1 VVGFG
6 GKKVI
11 FDNSLKRIPER
22 HKSIN
27 KDYDLKER
35 LLSEQKINQ
44 EFLLKLKTLTIED
57 LIYLKLD
64 SAAESLNG
72 KLYNFPIYKFISEI
86 SKEACVKYALSSTVS
101 KKSASMILGITK
113 TELNRLIK
121 LYNIDINNKKGNK

>member
-1 VVGFG
+1 M
-6 GKKVI
+6 I
-11 FDNSLKRIPER
+11 FDNSLKRMPER

-27 KDYDLKER
+27 KDFDLKER

-44 EFLLKLKTLTIED
+44 EFLIKLKNLTIED

-86 SKEACVKYALSSTVS
+86 SKEACVNYALSATAS
-101 KKSASMILGITK
+101 KKRASMVLGITK

-121 LYNIDINNKKGNK
+121 LYNIDVNNKKQ